1 MESHFDSQVK
11 QLYEKSKEIVN
22 TTDMLKSNRAGEKWE
37 PVWPQDFKRD
47 FFNLVDQ
54 VSLSL
59 MQDNDDFYGYFLI
72 QMAREIRVDMSSP
85 TGVNF
90 KGARYVIYFNPII
103 FLTLT
108 LKQMESVIKHEI
120 FHIISMHLTRAKA
133 LKGRYSTLA
142 INMAMDV
149 VVNQFLEYLPPYA
162 TTLESANLHYNL
174 KLKPYETFEYYVE
187 KLQTEFDLQEED
199 EEGEENDANE
209 NEDLKTA
216 YNPEKTHDMWGES
229 DEIEEQTIKEFTE
242 KFINNALKGKI
253 PAYLE
258 DMIAALKNSKGELPW
273 NLYLSRLMGT
283 VESNKKKVITR
294 RSRRQPERLDLRGN
308 LRSHKAEIAV
318 AIDISGSISDE
329 EFKQA
334 IKEVLHIVKN
344 YNHEI
349 TIIECDN
356 QVRRAYKVRSIKD
369 IQDRI
374 AVGGGTQFTPV
385 FEYANKKKINLLIY
399 FTDGKGEDKLKVLP
413 RGYKVLWVISG
424 RGDELSLKE
433 PYGIVKKL
441 KKIEVKDV
449 TLEMSD
455 VRSDGYSMNN
465 QAPTI

>member
-1 MESHFDSQVK
+1 MENHFNNRVK
-11 QLYEKSKEIVN
+11 QLYEKAKEVVN
-22 TTDMLKSNRAGEKWE
+22 TIDMLKANRAGEKWE
-37 PVWPQDFKRD
+37 PVWPQDFKD
-47 FFNLVDQ
+47 EFFHLVDQ

-59 MQDNDDFYGYFLI
+59 MQEKDDFYGYFLI
-72 QMAREIRVDMSSP
+72 QMAREIRVDISSP

-108 LKQMESVIKHEI
+108 LKQMESTIKHEI

-142 INMAMDV
+142 INTAMDI
-149 VVNQFLEYLPPYA
+149 VVNQFLDYLPPYA
-162 TTLESANLHYNL
+162 TTLESVNLHYAL
-174 KLKPYETFEYYVE
+174 ELKPYETFEYYVK
-187 KLQTEFDLQEED
+187 KLQIEFDLQEED
-199 EEGEENDANE
+199 EEGEENDTNE
-209 NEDLKTA
+209 SENVKTE
-216 YNPEKTHDMWGES
+216 YSPEETHDIWDES
-229 DEIEEQTIKEFTE
+229 DEIEDKTLREFTE
-242 KFINNALKGKI
+242 KFTNNALKGKI

-258 DMIAALKNSKGELPW
+258 DMIDALRNSKGELPW
-273 NLYLSRLMGT
+273 NLYLNKLMGT
-283 VESNKKKVITR
+283 VESNKKKVSTR

-318 AIDISGSISDE
+318 ALDISGSISDE

-334 IKEVLHIVKN
+334 VKEVLNIVKN

-349 TIIECDN
+349 TIIECDS
-356 QVRRAYKVRSIKD
+356 QVRRAYKVKNIKD

-374 AVGGGTQFTPV
+374 AVGGGTKFTPV
-385 FEYANKKKINLLIY
+385 FDYANKKKINLLIY
-399 FTDGKGEDKLKVLP
+399 FTDGKGEEKLKVLP

-433 PYGIVKKL
+433 PYGTVKKL
-441 KKIEVKDV
+441 KKIDVKDIA
-449 TLEMSD
+449 LEMSD

>member
-1 MESHFDSQVK
+1 MESHFDNQVK

-37 PVWPQDFKRD
+37 PAWPQDFKRD

-59 MQDNDDFYGYFLI
+59 MQENDDFYGYFLI

-108 LKQMESVIKHEI
+108 LKQMESAIKHEI
-120 FHIISMHLTRAKA
+120 FHIISMHLTRTKA

-162 TTLESANLHYNL
+162 TTLESVNLHYNL

-209 NEDLKTA
+209 SEDLKTA

-258 DMIAALKNSKGELPW
+258 DMITALKHSKEELPW
-273 NLYLSRLMGT
+273 NLYLNRLMGT

-441 KKIEVKDV
+441 KKMNKKDIEI
-449 TLEMSD
+449 EMSD